1 MSRKK
6 VSGPL
11 FSGVGFFAEATWL
24 IIKGREQGAGSRE
37 QGAGSRE
44 QGAGSREGRWITKN
58 TVY

>member
-24 IIKGREQGAGSRE
+24 IIKGREQGSRGVGSRE

-44 QGAGSREGRWITKN
+44 QGGA
-58 TVY
+58 VDH